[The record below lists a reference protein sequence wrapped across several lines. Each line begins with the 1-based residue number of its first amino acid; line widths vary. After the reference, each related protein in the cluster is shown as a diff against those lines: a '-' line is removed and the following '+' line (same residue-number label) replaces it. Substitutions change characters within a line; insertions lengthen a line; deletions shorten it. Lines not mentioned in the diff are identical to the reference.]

1 MKNKKIEEYLK
12 EEEFIHSVPMKNK
25 KIEEYLKE
33 EEFIHV
39 DNIYTELLNN
49 FYKTITKI
57 GKALAK
63 NILENDIDGAI
74 TIINNLS
81 ILVKD
86 KEKIKKIK
94 KVIEISNDDTS
105 FTTDDYQILM
115 FLIFYYKDYEL
126 IKYFVLS
133 KPNGVKEFKDALEE
147 VLDYYLKLP
156 KNNPDINYYEKI
168 LELFLYNMKPQDLTK
183 NKGKYLQMINKSP
196 CKNSWHIKKIFNII
210 EMSDHVTKKELGKK
224 YRIKYHFPQHVI
236 EEIPSIYQNLDN
248 RVDLTQQN
256 TITIDGAKTNLFDDA
271 FYILELPNGNYK
283 LYIHIVDIPSYIKK
297 TSNINNE
304 AYLRGETLYLQDCS
318 VPMIP
323 DEITTFMC
331 SLNKKSIKNAITYE
345 INLDSNFDFI
355 GNNILDYL
363 KIYKSLICIKENYSY
378 QWADR
383 LIKDENDN
391 NILFNAYLITD
402 KLKRENASKEIYRNI
417 QNRLDRLNY
426 SVEPKESTLNNLSAS
441 IIQELM
447 ILVNHLT
454 AEYFMQIDMPFMYRN
469 SKRLS
474 KEELNDKLKM
484 YYDYIDSNKL
494 HLNELNCSNVRNI
507 ADILSRTAY
516 YSIDNEGH
524 FGLNMNTYSH
534 SSSPMRRYADII
546 SQRLIYDFIF
556 NNYLNNSLIYKWE
569 EEIEET
575 SKHLNEKES
584 SNEMFEAEY
593 NFLIKR
599 KILKKY

>member
-12 EEEFIHSVPMKNK
+12 EEEFT
-25 KIEEYLKE
+25 
-33 EEFIHV
+33 HV

-94 KVIEISNDDTS
+94 KVIEISNDDAS

-133 KPNGVKEFKDALEE
+133 KPNGVKVFKDALEE

-210 EMSDHVTKKELGKK
+210 EMSDHVTIKELGKK

-256 TITIDGAKTNLFDDA
+256 AITIDGTKTNLFDDA
-271 FYILELPNGNYK
+271 FYVLELPNGNYK

-304 AYLRGETLYLQDCS
+304 AYLRGETLYLQDCI

-331 SLNKKSIKNAITYE
+331 SLNKNSIKNAITYE

-383 LIKDENDN
+383 LIKDENGN

-426 SVEPKESTLNNLSAS
+426 SVEPKESTMNNLSAS

-454 AEYFMQIDMPFMYRN
+454 AEYFTHIDMPFMYRN

-484 YYDYIDSNKL
+484 YYDYINSNKF
-494 HLNELNCSNVRNI
+494 HLNELNSSNVRNI

-524 FGLNMNTYSH
+524 FGLNMDTYSH

-584 SNEMFEAEY
+584 DNEMFEAEY

>member
-1 MKNKKIEEYLK
+1 
-12 EEEFIHSVPMKNK
+12 MKNK

-74 TIINNLS
+74 TIINNLC

-94 KVIEISNDDTS
+94 KVIEISNDDAS

-196 CKNSWHIKKIFNII
+196 YKNSWHTKKIFNII

-297 TSNINNE
+297 TSNINSE
-304 AYLRGETLYLQDCS
+304 AYLRGETLYLQDCN

-331 SLNKKSIKNAITYE
+331 SLNKNSIKNAITYE

-391 NILFNAYLITD
+391 NILFDAYLITD

-454 AEYFMQIDMPFMYRN
+454 AEYFTQIDMPFMYRN

-484 YYDYIDSNKL
+484 YYDYINSNKL

>member
-1 MKNKKIEEYLK
+1 
-12 EEEFIHSVPMKNK
+12 MKNK

-297 TSNINNE
+297 TSNINSE

-484 YYDYIDSNKL
+484 YYDYINSNNL

>member
-1 MKNKKIEEYLK
+1 
-12 EEEFIHSVPMKNK
+12 MKNK

-94 KVIEISNDDTS
+94 KVIEISNDDAS

-196 CKNSWHIKKIFNII
+196 YKNSWHIKKIFNII

-304 AYLRGETLYLQDCS
+304 AYLRGETLYLQDCN

-331 SLNKKSIKNAITYE
+331 SLNKNSIKNAITYE

-454 AEYFMQIDMPFMYRN
+454 AEYFTQIDMPFMYRN

-484 YYDYIDSNKL
+484 YYDYINSNKL

>member
-1 MKNKKIEEYLK
+1 
-12 EEEFIHSVPMKNK
+12 MKNK

-74 TIINNLS
+74 TIINNLC

-94 KVIEISNDDTS
+94 KVIEISNDDAS

-236 EEIPSIYQNLDN
+236 EEIPSIYQNIDN

-297 TSNINNE
+297 TSNINSE
-304 AYLRGETLYLQDCS
+304 AYLRGETLYLQDCN

-331 SLNKKSIKNAITYE
+331 SLNKNSIKNAITYE

-454 AEYFMQIDMPFMYRN
+454 AEYFTQIDMPFMYRN

>member
-1 MKNKKIEEYLK
+1 MKNKKIG
-12 EEEFIHSVPMKNK
+12 
-25 KIEEYLKE
+25 EYLKE

-196 CKNSWHIKKIFNII
+196 YKNSWHIKKIFKII

-331 SLNKKSIKNAITYE
+331 SLNKNSIKNAITYE

-391 NILFNAYLITD
+391 NILFDAYLITD

-454 AEYFMQIDMPFMYRN
+454 AEYFTQIDMPFMYRN

-484 YYDYIDSNKL
+484 YYDYINSNKL

-516 YSIDNEGH
+516 YSIANEGH

>member
-12 EEEFIHSVPMKNK
+12 EEEFT
-25 KIEEYLKE
+25 
-33 EEFIHV
+33 HV

-94 KVIEISNDDTS
+94 KVIEISNDDAS

-133 KPNGVKEFKDALEE
+133 KPNGVKVFKDALEE

-210 EMSDHVTKKELGKK
+210 EMSDHVTIKELGKK

-256 TITIDGAKTNLFDDA
+256 AITIDGAKTNLFDDA
-271 FYILELPNGNYK
+271 FYVLELPNGNYK

-304 AYLRGETLYLQDCS
+304 AYLRGETLYLQDCIL
-318 VPMIP
+318 PMIP

-331 SLNKKSIKNAITYE
+331 SLNKNSIKNAITYE

-383 LIKDENDN
+383 LIKDENGN

-417 QNRLDRLNY
+417 QNRIDRLNY
-426 SVEPKESTLNNLSAS
+426 SVEPKESTMNNLSAS

-454 AEYFMQIDMPFMYRN
+454 AEYFTHIDMPFMYRN

-484 YYDYIDSNKL
+484 YYDYINSNKF
-494 HLNELNCSNVRNI
+494 HLNELNSTNVRNI

-524 FGLNMNTYSH
+524 FGLNMDTYSH

-584 SNEMFEAEY
+584 DNEMFEAEY

>member
-1 MKNKKIEEYLK
+1 
-12 EEEFIHSVPMKNK
+12 MKNK

-454 AEYFMQIDMPFMYRN
+454 AEYFTQIDMPFMYRN

-484 YYDYIDSNKL
+484 YYDYINSNKL

>member
-12 EEEFIHSVPMKNK
+12 EEEFT
-25 KIEEYLKE
+25 
-33 EEFIHV
+33 HV

-94 KVIEISNDDTS
+94 KVIEISNDDAS

-133 KPNGVKEFKDALEE
+133 KPNGVKVFKDALEE

-210 EMSDHVTKKELGKK
+210 EMSDHVTIKELGKK

-256 TITIDGAKTNLFDDA
+256 AITIDGAKTNLFDDA
-271 FYILELPNGNYK
+271 FYVLELPNGNYK

-304 AYLRGETLYLQDCS
+304 AYLRGETLYLQDCI

-331 SLNKKSIKNAITYE
+331 SLNKNSIKNAITYE

-383 LIKDENDN
+383 LIKDENGN

-426 SVEPKESTLNNLSAS
+426 SVEPKESTMNNLSAS

-454 AEYFMQIDMPFMYRN
+454 AEYFTHIDMPFMYRN

-484 YYDYIDSNKL
+484 YYDYINSNKL
-494 HLNELNCSNVRNI
+494 HLNELNSSNVRNI

-524 FGLNMNTYSH
+524 FGLNMDTYSH

-584 SNEMFEAEY
+584 DNEMFEAEY

>member
-1 MKNKKIEEYLK
+1 
-12 EEEFIHSVPMKNK
+12 MKNK

-304 AYLRGETLYLQDCS
+304 AYLRGETLYLQDCNI
-318 VPMIP
+318 PMIP

-331 SLNKKSIKNAITYE
+331 SLNKNSIKNAITYE

-454 AEYFMQIDMPFMYRN
+454 AEYFTQIDMPFMYRN

-484 YYDYIDSNKL
+484 YYDYINSNKL

-516 YSIDNEGH
+516 YSIANEGH

>member
-12 EEEFIHSVPMKNK
+12 EEEFT
-25 KIEEYLKE
+25 
-33 EEFIHV
+33 HV

-94 KVIEISNDDTS
+94 KVIEISNDDAS

-133 KPNGVKEFKDALEE
+133 KPNGVKVFKDALEE

-210 EMSDHVTKKELGKK
+210 EMSDHVTIKELGKK

-256 TITIDGAKTNLFDDA
+256 AITIDGAKTNLFDDA
-271 FYILELPNGNYK
+271 FYVLELPNGNYK

-304 AYLRGETLYLQDCS
+304 AYLRGETLYLQDCI

-331 SLNKKSIKNAITYE
+331 SLNKNSIKNAITYE

-383 LIKDENDN
+383 LIKDENGN

-426 SVEPKESTLNNLSAS
+426 SVEPKESTMNNLSAS

-454 AEYFMQIDMPFMYRN
+454 AEYFTHIDMPFMYRN

-484 YYDYIDSNKL
+484 YYDYINSNKF
-494 HLNELNCSNVRNI
+494 HLNELNSSNVRNI

-524 FGLNMNTYSH
+524 FGLNMDTYSH

-584 SNEMFEAEY
+584 DNEMFEAEY

-599 KILKKY
+599 KILKNIK

>member
-1 MKNKKIEEYLK
+1 
-12 EEEFIHSVPMKNK
+12 MKNK

-74 TIINNLS
+74 TIINNLC

-94 KVIEISNDDTS
+94 KVIEISNDDAS

-224 YRIKYHFPQHVI
+224 YRIKYHFPQHVL

-297 TSNINNE
+297 TSNINSE
-304 AYLRGETLYLQDCS
+304 AYLRGETLYLQDCN

-331 SLNKKSIKNAITYE
+331 SLNKNSIKNAITYE

-454 AEYFMQIDMPFMYRN
+454 AEYFTQIDMPFMYRN

-484 YYDYIDSNKL
+484 YYDYINSNKL

>member
-12 EEEFIHSVPMKNK
+12 EEEFN
-25 KIEEYLKE
+25 
-33 EEFIHV
+33 HV

-94 KVIEISNDDTS
+94 KVIEISNDDAS

-133 KPNGVKEFKDALEE
+133 KPNGVKVFKDALEE

-210 EMSDHVTKKELGKK
+210 EMSDHVTIKELGKK

-256 TITIDGAKTNLFDDA
+256 AITIDGAKTNLFDDA
-271 FYILELPNGNYK
+271 FYVLELPNGNYK

-304 AYLRGETLYLQDCS
+304 AYLRGETLYLQDCI

-331 SLNKKSIKNAITYE
+331 SLNKNSIKNAITYE

-383 LIKDENDN
+383 LIKDENGN

-426 SVEPKESTLNNLSAS
+426 SVEPKESTMNNLSAS

-454 AEYFMQIDMPFMYRN
+454 AEYFTHIDMPFMYRN

-484 YYDYIDSNKL
+484 YYDYINSNKF
-494 HLNELNCSNVRNI
+494 HLNELNSTNVRNI

-524 FGLNMNTYSH
+524 FGLNMDTYSH

-584 SNEMFEAEY
+584 DNEMFEAEY

-599 KILKKY
+599 KILKNIK

>member
-12 EEEFIHSVPMKNK
+12 EEEFT
-25 KIEEYLKE
+25 
-33 EEFIHV
+33 HV

-94 KVIEISNDDTS
+94 KVIEISNDDAS

-133 KPNGVKEFKDALEE
+133 KPNGVKVFKDALEE

-210 EMSDHVTKKELGKK
+210 EMSDHVTIKELGKK

-256 TITIDGAKTNLFDDA
+256 AITIDGAKTNLFDDA
-271 FYILELPNGNYK
+271 FYVLELPNGNYK

-304 AYLRGETLYLQDCS
+304 AYLRGETLYLQDCI

-331 SLNKKSIKNAITYE
+331 SLNKNSIKNAITYE

-383 LIKDENDN
+383 LIKDENGN

-426 SVEPKESTLNNLSAS
+426 SVEPKESTMNNLSAS

-454 AEYFMQIDMPFMYRN
+454 AEYFTHIDMPFMYRN

-484 YYDYIDSNKL
+484 YYDYINSNKF
-494 HLNELNCSNVRNI
+494 HLNELNSSNVRNI

-524 FGLNMNTYSH
+524 FGLNMDTYSH

-584 SNEMFEAEY
+584 NNEMFEAEY

>member
-1 MKNKKIEEYLK
+1 
-12 EEEFIHSVPMKNK
+12 MKNK

-147 VLDYYLKLP
+147 VLYYYLKLP

-297 TSNINNE
+297 TSNINSE
-304 AYLRGETLYLQDCS
+304 AYLRGETLYLQDCN

-331 SLNKKSIKNAITYE
+331 SLNKNSIKNAITYE

-484 YYDYIDSNKL
+484 YYDYINSNNL

>member
-12 EEEFIHSVPMKNK
+12 EEEFT
-25 KIEEYLKE
+25 
-33 EEFIHV
+33 HV

-94 KVIEISNDDTS
+94 KVIEISNDDAS

-133 KPNGVKEFKDALEE
+133 KPNGVKVFKDALEE

-210 EMSDHVTKKELGKK
+210 EMSDHVTIKELGKK

-256 TITIDGAKTNLFDDA
+256 AITIDGAKTNLFDDA
-271 FYILELPNGNYK
+271 FYVLELPNGNYK

-304 AYLRGETLYLQDCS
+304 AYLRGETLYLQDCI

-331 SLNKKSIKNAITYE
+331 SLNKNSIKNAITYE

-383 LIKDENDN
+383 LIKDENGN

-426 SVEPKESTLNNLSAS
+426 SVEPKESTMNNLSAS

-454 AEYFMQIDMPFMYRN
+454 AEYFTHIDMPFMYRN

-484 YYDYIDSNKL
+484 YYDYINSNKF
-494 HLNELNCSNVRNI
+494 HLNELNSSNVRNI

-524 FGLNMNTYSH
+524 FGLNMDTYSH

-584 SNEMFEAEY
+584 DNEMFEAEY

>member
-12 EEEFIHSVPMKNK
+12 EEEFN
-25 KIEEYLKE
+25 
-33 EEFIHV
+33 HV

-94 KVIEISNDDTS
+94 KVIEISNDDAS

-133 KPNGVKEFKDALEE
+133 KPNGVKVFKDALEE

-210 EMSDHVTKKELGKK
+210 EMSDHVTIKELGKK

-256 TITIDGAKTNLFDDA
+256 AITIDGAKTNLFDDA
-271 FYILELPNGNYK
+271 FYVLELPNGNYK

-304 AYLRGETLYLQDCS
+304 AYLRGETLYLQDCI

-331 SLNKKSIKNAITYE
+331 SLNKNSIKNAITYE

-383 LIKDENDN
+383 LIKDENGN

-426 SVEPKESTLNNLSAS
+426 SVEPKESTMNNLSAS

-454 AEYFMQIDMPFMYRN
+454 AEYFTHIDMPFMYRN

-484 YYDYIDSNKL
+484 YYDYINSNKF
-494 HLNELNCSNVRNI
+494 HLNELNSSNVRNI

-524 FGLNMNTYSH
+524 FGLNMDTYSH

-584 SNEMFEAEY
+584 DNEMFEAEY

-599 KILKKY
+599 KILKNIK

>member
-12 EEEFIHSVPMKNK
+12 EEEFN
-25 KIEEYLKE
+25 
-33 EEFIHV
+33 HV

-94 KVIEISNDDTS
+94 KVIEISNDDAS

-133 KPNGVKEFKDALEE
+133 KPNGVKVFKDALEE

-210 EMSDHVTKKELGKK
+210 EMSDHVTIKELGKK

-256 TITIDGAKTNLFDDA
+256 AITIDGAKTNLFDDA
-271 FYILELPNGNYK
+271 FYVLELPNGNYK

-304 AYLRGETLYLQDCS
+304 AYLRGETLYLQDCI

-331 SLNKKSIKNAITYE
+331 SLNKNSIKNAITYE

-383 LIKDENDN
+383 LIKDENGN

-426 SVEPKESTLNNLSAS
+426 SVEPKESTMNNLSAS

-454 AEYFMQIDMPFMYRN
+454 AEYFIHIDMPFMYRN

-484 YYDYIDSNKL
+484 YYDYINSNKL
-494 HLNELNCSNVRNI
+494 HLNELNSSNVRNI

-524 FGLNMNTYSH
+524 FGLNMDTYSH

-584 SNEMFEAEY
+584 DNEMFEAEY

>member
-1 MKNKKIEEYLK
+1 MKSKKIEEYLK
-12 EEEFIHSVPMKNK
+12 EEEFT
-25 KIEEYLKE
+25 
-33 EEFIHV
+33 HV

-94 KVIEISNDDTS
+94 KVIEISNDDAS

-133 KPNGVKEFKDALEE
+133 KPNGVKVFKDALEE

-168 LELFLYNMKPQDLTK
+168 LELFLYNMKSQDLTK

-210 EMSDHVTKKELGKK
+210 EMSDHVTIKELGKK

-256 TITIDGAKTNLFDDA
+256 AITIDGAKTNLFDDA
-271 FYILELPNGNYK
+271 FYVLELPNGNYK

-304 AYLRGETLYLQDCS
+304 AYLRGETLYLQDCI

-331 SLNKKSIKNAITYE
+331 SLNKNSIKNAITYE

-383 LIKDENDN
+383 LIKDENGN

-426 SVEPKESTLNNLSAS
+426 SVEPKESTMNNLSAS

-454 AEYFMQIDMPFMYRN
+454 AEYFTHIDMPFMYRN

-484 YYDYIDSNKL
+484 YYDYINSNKL
-494 HLNELNCSNVRNI
+494 HLNELNSSNVRNI

-524 FGLNMNTYSH
+524 FGLNMDTYSH

-584 SNEMFEAEY
+584 DNEMFEAEY

>member
-12 EEEFIHSVPMKNK
+12 EEEFN
-25 KIEEYLKE
+25 
-33 EEFIHV
+33 HV

-94 KVIEISNDDTS
+94 KVIEISNDDAS

-133 KPNGVKEFKDALEE
+133 KPNGVKVFKDALEE

-210 EMSDHVTKKELGKK
+210 EMSDHVTIKELGKK

-256 TITIDGAKTNLFDDA
+256 AITIDGAKTNLFDDA
-271 FYILELPNGNYK
+271 FYVLELPNGNYK

-304 AYLRGETLYLQDCS
+304 AYLRGETLYLQDCI

-331 SLNKKSIKNAITYE
+331 SLNKNSIKNAITYE

-383 LIKDENDN
+383 LIKDENGN

-426 SVEPKESTLNNLSAS
+426 SVEPKESTMNNLSAS

-454 AEYFMQIDMPFMYRN
+454 AEYFTHIDMPFMYRN

-484 YYDYIDSNKL
+484 YYDYINSNKF
-494 HLNELNCSNVRNI
+494 HLNELNSSNVRNI

-524 FGLNMNTYSH
+524 FGLNMDTYSH

-584 SNEMFEAEY
+584 DNEMFEAEY

-599 KILKKY
+599 KILKKIK

>member
-1 MKNKKIEEYLK
+1 
-12 EEEFIHSVPMKNK
+12 MKNK

-484 YYDYIDSNKL
+484 YYDYIDSNNL

-516 YSIDNEGH
+516 YSIANEGH

>member
-12 EEEFIHSVPMKNK
+12 EEEFT
-25 KIEEYLKE
+25 
-33 EEFIHV
+33 HV

-94 KVIEISNDDTS
+94 KVIEISNDDAS

-133 KPNGVKEFKDALEE
+133 KPNGVKVFKDALEE

-210 EMSDHVTKKELGKK
+210 EMSDHVTIKELGKK

-256 TITIDGAKTNLFDDA
+256 AITIDGAKTNLFDDA
-271 FYILELPNGNYK
+271 FYVLELPNGNYK

-304 AYLRGETLYLQDCS
+304 AYLRGETLYLQDCI

-331 SLNKKSIKNAITYE
+331 SLNKNSIKNAITYE

-383 LIKDENDN
+383 LIKDENGN

-426 SVEPKESTLNNLSAS
+426 SVEPKESTMNNLSAS

-454 AEYFMQIDMPFMYRN
+454 AEYFTHIDMPFMYRN

-484 YYDYIDSNKL
+484 YYDYINSNKL
-494 HLNELNCSNVRNI
+494 HLNELNSSNVRNI

-524 FGLNMNTYSH
+524 FGLNMDTYSH

-584 SNEMFEAEY
+584 DNEMFEAEY

-599 KILKKY
+599 KILKKIK

>member
-1 MKNKKIEEYLK
+1 MKKITK
-12 EEEFIHSVPMKNK
+12 RGGPVPMKNK

-33 EEFIHV
+33 EEFTHV

-94 KVIEISNDDTS
+94 KVIEISNDDAS

-133 KPNGVKEFKDALEE
+133 KPNGVKVFKDALEE

-210 EMSDHVTKKELGKK
+210 EMSDHVTIKELGKK

-256 TITIDGAKTNLFDDA
+256 AITIDGAKTNLFDDA
-271 FYILELPNGNYK
+271 FYVLELPNGNYK

-304 AYLRGETLYLQDCS
+304 AYLRGETLYLQDCI

-331 SLNKKSIKNAITYE
+331 SLNKNSIKNAITYE

-383 LIKDENDN
+383 LIKDENGN

-426 SVEPKESTLNNLSAS
+426 SVEPKESTMNNLSAS

-454 AEYFMQIDMPFMYRN
+454 AEYFTHIDMPFMYRN

-484 YYDYIDSNKL
+484 YYDYINSNKL
-494 HLNELNCSNVRNI
+494 HLNELNSSNVRNI

-524 FGLNMNTYSH
+524 FGLNMDTYSH

-584 SNEMFEAEY
+584 DNEMFEAEY

>member
-1 MKNKKIEEYLK
+1 
-12 EEEFIHSVPMKNK
+12 MKNK

-94 KVIEISNDDTS
+94 KVIEISNDDAS

-196 CKNSWHIKKIFNII
+196 YKNSWHIKKIFNII

-331 SLNKKSIKNAITYE
+331 SLNKNSIKNAITYE

-383 LIKDENDN
+383 LFKDENDN

-494 HLNELNCSNVRNI
+494 NLNELNCSNVRNI

>member
-1 MKNKKIEEYLK
+1 
-12 EEEFIHSVPMKNK
+12 MKNK

-74 TIINNLS
+74 TIINNLC

-94 KVIEISNDDTS
+94 KVIEISNDDAS

-297 TSNINNE
+297 TSNINSE
-304 AYLRGETLYLQDCS
+304 AYLRGETLYLQDCN

-331 SLNKKSIKNAITYE
+331 SLNKNSIKNAITYE

-454 AEYFMQIDMPFMYRN
+454 AEYFTQIDMPFMYRN

-484 YYDYIDSNKL
+484 YYDYINSNKL

-516 YSIDNEGH
+516 YSIANEGH

>member
-1 MKNKKIEEYLK
+1 
-12 EEEFIHSVPMKNK
+12 MKNK

-94 KVIEISNDDTS
+94 KVIEISNDDAS

-196 CKNSWHIKKIFNII
+196 YKNSWHIKKIFNII

-304 AYLRGETLYLQDCS
+304 AYLRGETLYLQDCNI
-318 VPMIP
+318 PMIP

-331 SLNKKSIKNAITYE
+331 SLNKNSIKNAITYE

-383 LIKDENDN
+383 LIKNENDN

-454 AEYFMQIDMPFMYRN
+454 AEYFTQIDMPFMYRN

>member
-1 MKNKKIEEYLK
+1 
-12 EEEFIHSVPMKNK
+12 MKNK

-94 KVIEISNDDTS
+94 KVIDISNDDTS

-454 AEYFMQIDMPFMYRN
+454 AEYFTQIDMPFMYRN

>member
-1 MKNKKIEEYLK
+1 
-12 EEEFIHSVPMKNK
+12 MKNK

-74 TIINNLS
+74 TIINNLC

-94 KVIEISNDDTS
+94 KVIEISNDDAS

-297 TSNINNE
+297 TSNINSE
-304 AYLRGETLYLQDCS
+304 AYLRGETLYLQDCN

-331 SLNKKSIKNAITYE
+331 SLNKNSIKNAITYE

-391 NILFNAYLITD
+391 NILFDAYLITD

-426 SVEPKESTLNNLSAS
+426 SVEPKESILNNLSAS

-454 AEYFMQIDMPFMYRN
+454 AEYFTQIDMPFMYRN

-484 YYDYIDSNKL
+484 YYDYINSNKL

>member
-1 MKNKKIEEYLK
+1 
-12 EEEFIHSVPMKNK
+12 MKNK

-210 EMSDHVTKKELGKK
+210 EMSDHVTQKELGKK

-331 SLNKKSIKNAITYE
+331 SLNKNSIKNAITYE

-454 AEYFMQIDMPFMYRN
+454 AEYFTQIDMPFMYRN

-484 YYDYIDSNKL
+484 YYDYINSNNL

>member
-12 EEEFIHSVPMKNK
+12 EEEFT
-25 KIEEYLKE
+25 
-33 EEFIHV
+33 HV

-94 KVIEISNDDTS
+94 KVIEISNDDAS

-133 KPNGVKEFKDALEE
+133 KPNGVKVFKDALEE

-210 EMSDHVTKKELGKK
+210 EMSDHVTIKELGKK

-256 TITIDGAKTNLFDDA
+256 AITIDGAKTNLFDDA
-271 FYILELPNGNYK
+271 FYVLELPNGNYK

-304 AYLRGETLYLQDCS
+304 AYLRGETLYLQDCIL
-318 VPMIP
+318 PMIP

-331 SLNKKSIKNAITYE
+331 SLNKNSIKNAITYE

-383 LIKDENDN
+383 LIKDENGN

-426 SVEPKESTLNNLSAS
+426 SVEPKESTMNNLSAS

-454 AEYFMQIDMPFMYRN
+454 AEYFTHIDMPFMYRN

-484 YYDYIDSNKL
+484 YYDYINSNKF
-494 HLNELNCSNVRNI
+494 HLNELNSSNVRNI

-524 FGLNMNTYSH
+524 FGLNMDTYSH

-584 SNEMFEAEY
+584 DNEMFEAEY

>member
-1 MKNKKIEEYLK
+1 
-12 EEEFIHSVPMKNK
+12 MKNK

>member
-12 EEEFIHSVPMKNK
+12 EEEFT
-25 KIEEYLKE
+25 
-33 EEFIHV
+33 HV

-94 KVIEISNDDTS
+94 KVIEISNDDAS

-133 KPNGVKEFKDALEE
+133 KPNGVKVFKDALEE

-210 EMSDHVTKKELGKK
+210 EMSDHVTIKELGKK

-256 TITIDGAKTNLFDDA
+256 AITIDGAKTNLFDDA
-271 FYILELPNGNYK
+271 FYVLELPNGNYK

-304 AYLRGETLYLQDCS
+304 AYLRGETLYLQDCI

-331 SLNKKSIKNAITYE
+331 SLNKNSIKNAITYE

-383 LIKDENDN
+383 LIKDEKGN

-426 SVEPKESTLNNLSAS
+426 SVEPKESTMNNLSAS

-454 AEYFMQIDMPFMYRN
+454 AEYFTHIDMPFMYRN

-484 YYDYIDSNKL
+484 YYDYINSNKL
-494 HLNELNCSNVRNI
+494 HLNELNSSNVRNI

-524 FGLNMNTYSH
+524 FGLNMDTYSH

-584 SNEMFEAEY
+584 DNEMFEAEY

-599 KILKKY
+599 KILKNIK